1 MGADSRT
8 PIRVLFLSA
17 GNTAGTL
24 IAAGLLRDLGGD
36 RFAAFAAGPEAP
48 TVPPS
53 MLRAI
58 GELGLDAR
66 EDALQP
72 PEHYRSEPLDYVV
85 TVCITT
91 CET

>member
-8 PIRVLFLSA
+8 PIRVLFLSG

-24 IAAGLLRDLGGD
+24 IAAGLLGDLGGD
-36 RFAAFAAGPEAP
+36 RFAAFAAGTEGP

-53 MLRAI
+53 MLRAL

-66 EDALQP
+66 AGILLP
-72 PEHYRSEPLDYVV
+72 PNHYRSDPLDYVV